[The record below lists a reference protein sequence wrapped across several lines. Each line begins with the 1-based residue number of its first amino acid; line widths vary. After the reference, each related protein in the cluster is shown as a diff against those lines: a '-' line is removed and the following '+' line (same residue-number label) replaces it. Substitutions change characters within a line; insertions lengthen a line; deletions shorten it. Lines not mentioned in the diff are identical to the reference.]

1 MQYLYLFIFVF
12 FILLNVVIGLA
23 SGRAK
28 KRRTAGSKVAGS
40 EAAGNGV
47 SGIGVEYDGVAGDD
61 FAGGAVTGK
70 DVTSDVFAK
79 ESTVSAAPDSV
90 SGQIKRGAAPEPI
103 LKPQTAHN
111 IVETLFEESNP
122 MIDISRPDEAVELPI
137 EKNLLESE
145 VASRAVERQKAQDE
159 KYQTHDLYRYQDVEM
174 STWDKING
182 LSPLKRAIIFAEL
195 LGPPRALS
203 EGRHSE

>member
-28 KRRTAGSKVAGS
+28 KRRAAGSKVAGS
-40 EAAGNGV
+40 EAASNGV

-61 FAGGAVTGK
+61 
-70 DVTSDVFAK
+70 FAK